1 MWVVI
6 KCVELAVELT
16 SKLAY
21 PANNPAL
28 SCNPLQLVKKYM
40 HIHTF
45 FTYIHE
51 SICLFMCFVFID
63 LVALSFIYLHV
74 SIGLRVSL
82 KGSLG
87 SDLTV
92 VAKRRPV

>member
-6 KCVELAVELT
+6 MCVELAVELT

-28 SCNPLQLVKKYM
+28 SCNPLKFVKKNM

-51 SICLFMCFVFID
+51 SICLFLCFCLY
-63 LVALSFIYLHV
+63 LVSGLFVYLFTSV
-74 SIGLRVSL
+74 VYLFTCVDWPQGFL
-82 KGSLG
+82 KGLSG
-87 SDLTV
+87 F
-92 VAKRRPV
+92 